1 MKKNRRTLKERLQ
14 YEFDNIMSKGTVA
27 LIGLLLGITVIVVGI
42 AGLAAVLSG
51 KDGSY
56 PSMVWVS
63 LMHTLD
69 PGTLAGN
76 ETDNL
81 FYIGVLSFMTLYG
94 ILVTSVLIGI
104 ITTGFEDKLKKL
116 RKGTSRV
123 LEEGHTVILGFNDN
137 IYTLLNELI
146 EANSN
151 HKNGCIVVAGVQ
163 EKEYMEEEIAA
174 HIRDFKTTRVICR
187 SGPLAQ
193 AHILDRCAV
202 DRCRSV
208 IVNLYDDAETIK
220 VILSLAAFMKGRELY
235 RKDLYITAAIA
246 QEQNVEAARIAGEG
260 RAEIIYVNDA
270 ISRIIA
276 HTCRQPGLSN
286 VLIELFDYDGDEL
299 YFEKIPQLY
308 GRTLRELLNL
318 FPKAVVFGIRKQDG
332 PHMNPP
338 MDTVLEEGDEVIL
351 LEEDDG
357 SFSFDNQ
364 EISVEE
370 DLITA
375 ESGERKNTPETLL
388 VLGTNNMLPLILA
401 EYDCYVA
408 KGSMVKIV
416 AEHREELDTASYRNI
431 VIEQKQSEGIDPAL
445 LEELL
450 EDGVDDVLIL
460 SSDEVD
466 EEASDARTL
475 MQLIFL
481 RNISEKRNRH
491 FTITSEMKKSN
502 NQRLAAQIRVEDLVI
517 GSNIVNLIMTQ
528 IAENRELHALFEDI
542 LDEEGSELYMKP
554 VEDYVKTGVPVNFY
568 TVTESASR
576 KGHIA
581 VGYKQVRDGKT
592 FIVTNPQK
600 GDRVVYEPE
609 DYLIVIA
616 ED

>member
-1 MKKNRRTLKERLQ
+1 MKKRTLKERLQ
-14 YEFDNIMSKGTVA
+14 YKFDNIMSKGTIA
-27 LIGLLLGITVIVVGI
+27 LIGLLVGISVIIVGI
-42 AGLAAVLSG
+42 AGLVAVLSG
-51 KDGSY
+51 KEGSY
-56 PSMVWVS
+56 AELTWAS
-63 LMHTLD
+63 LMHTMD

-76 ETDNL
+76 ELDNL
-81 FYIGVLSFMTLYG
+81 VYIGVLTVMTLYG
-94 ILVTSVLIGI
+94 IFVTSILIGI
-104 ITTGFEDKLKKL
+104 ITTGFEEKLKQL
-116 RKGTSRV
+116 RKGTSTV

-151 HKNGCIVVAGVQ
+151 HKNGCIVVAGTQ
-163 EKEYMEEEIAA
+163 EKEEMEEEIAA
-174 HIRDFKTTRVICR
+174 HIKDFKTTRVICR
-187 SGPLAQ
+187 NGPLTQ
-193 AHILDRCAV
+193 AHILERCAV
-202 DRCRSV
+202 ERSRSV

-220 VILSLAAFMKGRELY
+220 VILSLTSFLKGRQLY
-235 RKDLYITAAIA
+235 RDDLYITAAIED
-246 QEQNVEAARIAGEG
+246 EQNVVAARIAGEG
-260 RAEIIYVNDA
+260 RAEVIHVNDA

-299 YFEKIPQLY
+299 YFEKIPELY
-308 GRTLRELLNL
+308 GKTLKELLNL
-318 FPKAVVFGIRKQDG
+318 FPKAVVFGIRKEDG

-338 MDTVLEEGDEVIL
+338 MDTRLEEGDEVIL

-357 SFSFDNQ
+357 SFVFGSE
-364 EISVEE
+364 EILVEE
-370 DLITA
+370 ELIA
-375 ESGERKNTPETLL
+375 KESMERELVPEKLL
-388 VLGTNNMLPLILA
+388 ILGSNSMLSRILA

-408 KGSMVKIV
+408 KNSHVRIV
-416 AEHREELDTASYRNI
+416 ADQKAELDVTGYRNI
-431 VIEQKQSEGIDPAL
+431 VIEQIESEGVNPGL

-450 EDGVDDVLIL
+450 LEGVDNVLIL
-460 SSDEVD
+460 SSDEL
-466 EEASDARTL
+466 EPEASDARTL
-475 MQLIFL
+475 LQLIFL
-481 RNISEKRNRH
+481 RDIAEKKQKV

-528 IAENRELHALFEDI
+528 IAENRELQALFEDI

-554 VEDYVKTGVPVNFY
+554 IGDYVKTGVPVNFY
-568 TVTESASR
+568 TLTESASR

-592 FIVTNPQK
+592 SIITNPQK
-600 GDRVVYEPE
+600 SERVVYEPE

>member
-1 MKKNRRTLKERLQ
+1 MRKRTLKERLQ
-14 YEFDNIMSKGTVA
+14 YKFDNIMSKGTIA
-27 LIGLLLGITVIVVGI
+27 LIGLLCGITVIVVGI
-42 AGLAAVLSG
+42 AGLVALFSG
-51 KDGSY
+51 KEGSY
-56 PSMVWVS
+56 AKLTWIS
-63 LMHTLD
+63 LMHTMD

-76 ETDNL
+76 ELDNL
-81 FYIGVLSFMTLYG
+81 VFIGVLTVMTLYG
-94 ILVTSVLIGI
+94 IFVTSILIGI
-104 ITTGFEDKLKKL
+104 ITTGFEEKLKQL
-116 RKGTSRV
+116 RKGTSTV

-163 EKEYMEEEIAA
+163 EKEEMEEEIAA
-174 HIRDFKTTRVICR
+174 HIKDFKTTRVICR
-187 SGPLAQ
+187 SGPLAA
-193 AHILDRCAV
+193 AHILERCAV
-202 DRCRSV
+202 ERSRSV

-220 VILSLAAFMKGRELY
+220 VILAVSSFLKGRQLY
-235 RKDLYITAAIA
+235 REDLYITAAIED
-246 QEQNVEAARIAGEG
+246 EQNVAAARIAGEG
-260 RAEIIYVNDA
+260 RAEVIHVSDA

-299 YFEKIPQLY
+299 YFEKIPELY
-308 GRTLRELLNL
+308 GKTLKELLNL
-318 FPKAVVFGIRKQDG
+318 FPKAVVFGIRKEDG

-338 MDTVLEEGDEVIL
+338 MDTRLEEGDEVIL

-357 SFSFDNQ
+357 SFEFGAE
-364 EISVEE
+364 EILVDEE
-370 DLITA
+370 LIA
-375 ESGERKNTPETLL
+375 GESMKRDAMPENLL
-388 VLGTNNMLPLILA
+388 ILGSNSMLPRILA

-408 KGSMVKIV
+408 KNSGVKIV
-416 AEHREELDTASYRNI
+416 ADQKVDLDESEYRNI
-431 VIEQKQSEGIDPAL
+431 VIEQIESEGVNPGL

-450 EDGVDDVLIL
+450 TEEVDDVLIL
-460 SSDEVD
+460 SSDEL
-466 EEASDARTL
+466 EPEASDAQTL
-475 MQLIFL
+475 LQLIFL
-481 RNISEKRNRH
+481 RDISQRLHKV

-528 IAENRELHALFEDI
+528 IAENRELQALFEDI

-554 VEDYVKTGVPVNFY
+554 VGDYVKTGVPVNFY
-568 TVTESASR
+568 TMTESASR

-592 FIVTNPQK
+592 HIVTNPQK
-600 GDRVVYEPE
+600 SEKVVYEPE